1 MQLEATIR
9 TVTITMLL
17 AAAVISIHLEGV
29 MGEPNQKSE
38 PRYTDLSSKDAA
50 QLDKH
55 RALVAATA
63 KQKYGTPP
71 LTKTKSDL
79 GVLQRLIDD
88 HVFNK
93 SQIYELQSLG
103 VAFGDVLASEFPLRW
118 VMVTDE
124 YGTDPTLRYKATT
137 LQINALT
144 MISKRIERNE
154 HANLLELLKITGQQL
169 AHFEKDSHK

>member
-1 MQLEATIR
+1 MQLETTIR
-9 TVTITMLL
+9 TVTITMVL
-17 AAAVISIHLEGV
+17 AAAVINVRLEGV
-29 MGEPNQKSE
+29 MGEPNQKNE
-38 PRYTDLSSKDAA
+38 PRFTELSSEDKA
-50 QLDKH
+50 QLDKQ
-55 RALVAATA
+55 RGLVAAAA

-79 GVLQRLIDD
+79 VVLQRLIDD
-88 HVFNK
+88 QVFNK
-93 SQIYELQSLG
+93 TQTYELQSLG

-124 YGTDPTLRYKATT
+124 YGTDPTLRYKTTT

-154 HANLLELLKITGQQL
+154 RANLLELLKITGQQL